1 MSGRWVLCVAL
12 LAGCPKYTTYG
23 YDYRMSQQL
32 GLSEDPTPPSVEARK
47 LLQAAKTVA
56 FYPPQGCLNTE
67 MVNLGANS
75 VEERRRMQE
84 LRASCGVL
92 MSSLERAAESAG
104 FEVMSWQNLNGQ
116 KRPIEYAREANV
128 DVLFE
133 INAFTPE
140 QLDASQVKHTLS
152 FFEVTDDKTLDITV
166 NPVTARRCKNDAD
179 TSIKLQIA
187 GYTGT
192 IDIKT
197 VSVVDGR
204 DRWHYRRVQQVPV
217 AERHDPH
224 VTYTGKRKANK
235 LAAMLRVIGAIG
247 IGAGSGLLL
256 AETVSTD
263 DPLTPED
270 EHFSSGYTYPTLIVG
285 ALFLAA
291 GITVDVAVG
300 GPKPETDATLC
311 NPDATDVIVS
321 RGGAKAGAGPTE
333 MRSEY
338 TYHEEEQSEIDTKVK
353 QRIQNDMI
361 AGFVTT
367 LKEVRAQAPQQV
379 APPAPDAAAPTTP
392 PAGAPPGQP

>member
-1 MSGRWVLCVAL
+1 MTGRWVLCVVL

-47 LLQAAKTVA
+47 LLQSAKTVA

-75 VEERRRMQE
+75 AEERRRLQE

-104 FEVMSWQNLNGQ
+104 YEVLSWQNLNGQ

-152 FFEVTDDKTLDITV
+152 FFEATENRALELTV

-179 TSIKLQIA
+179 TSIKLQVA

-204 DRWHYRRVQQVPV
+204 DRWHYRRVEQLPT
-217 AERHDPH
+217 AERRDPH
-224 VTYTGKRKANK
+224 VTFTGKRKPNK
-235 LAAMLRVIGAIG
+235 LAAVLRVIGAIG
-247 IGAGSGLLL
+247 LGAGSGLLL

-263 DPLTPED
+263 DPLTPEN
-270 EHFSSGYTYPTLIVG
+270 EQFSSGYTYPTLVVG
-285 ALFLAA
+285 ALFLTA
-291 GITVDVAVG
+291 GIVVDVAVG
-300 GPKPETDATLC
+300 GPKPEPDVTLC
-311 NPDATDVIVS
+311 NPEATDVIVS
-321 RGGAKAGAGPTE
+321 RGGAKASAGPAE
-333 MRSEY
+333 LRSEY
-338 TYHEEEQSEIDTKVK
+338 TYHDEEQSEVDTKVK
-353 QRIQNDMI
+353 QKIQNDMI

-367 LKEVRAQAPQQV
+367 LKEIRAQAL
-379 APPAPDAAAPTTP
+379 PPAPPPTDAPASTP
-392 PAGAPPGQP
+392 PAQP